1 MRTREMT
8 LHILKKVLKR
18 KRQELNKLLNQ
29 KNIVVTDEIL
39 KVSREMDI
47 LIVAY
52 YEKLNSSR
60 IELTN

>member
-1 MRTREMT
+1 MMTREMT
-8 LHILKKVLKR
+8 LRILKKVLKR
-18 KRQELNKLLNQ
+18 KRQELNNLLSQ

-60 IELTN
+60 I